1 MRIKI
6 STLLVSLG
14 VTGCITFSSLADTV
28 TLQAKPFIADELFT
42 KGIEGPAVDRDG
54 NLYAVN
60 FAKQGTIG
68 IIDTQGQ
75 PRHFIDLPEGSTG
88 NGIRFDQQGNMF
100 VADYS
105 GHNILRIDTGTKAIK
120 VYAHDDRLNQP
131 NDIAITAS
139 GVIYASDPNW
149 QDNTGQLWM
158 VKPDR
163 KLVRLE
169 AEMGTTNGIEVSTDE
184 KHLYVNESAQRKI
197 WIYDILA
204 DNQLANKRLF
214 YQFDDFGLDGMRCD
228 LDGNLYVARYGA
240 GLIAVFS
247 PQGELIKQITLS
259 GQFPTNVAFGGD
271 TGTTL
276 FITLQQKR
284 SIDSVNVPVAGRS
297 WALSGANNQPEK

>member
-1 MRIKI
+1 MNIKLTYRLCLYCLI
-6 STLLVSLG
+6 CG
-14 VTGCITFSSLADTV
+14 FNASSLAEPTMQ
-28 TLQAKPFIADELFT
+28 QAKPFIADELFT

-105 GHNILRIDTGTKAIK
+105 GHNILRIDPKTKAIE
-120 VYAHDDRLNQP
+120 VYAHDERLNQP
-131 NDIAITAS
+131 NDIAITTS

-163 KLVRLE
+163 KWVRLE
-169 AEMGTTNGIEVSTDE
+169 TGMGTTNGIEVSTDE

-204 DNQLANKRLF
+204 DNQLTNKRLF
-214 YQFDDFGLDGMRCD
+214 YQFDDHGMDGMRCD
-228 LDGNLYVARYGA
+228 LEGNLYVARYGA
-240 GLIAVFS
+240 GVVAVLS
-247 PQGELIKQITLS
+247 PQGELLKQITLS
-259 GQFPTNVAFGGD
+259 GQFPTNVAFGGKA
-271 TGTTL
+271 GKTL
-276 FITLQQKR
+276 FITLQKKQ
-284 SIDSVNVPVAGRS
+284 SIDSIEVPIAGRS
-297 WALSGANNQPEK
+297 SVLLGKNK